1 MSTLLEN
8 VGEISS
14 HSDINKTEV
23 LNKLIDFL
31 DNRPYDIFY
40 YNDKKDI
47 FDGINSYQSKSLFIQ
62 YNIEMKSGKVNS
74 YLCFND
80 KKIKVSDMAYDNV
93 IPMMPRYIYP
103 LVISKSSKLEKLPD
117 ITGSIILNTE
127 IYGDVYYFLDEFTR
141 DKAFNKLY
149 F

>member
-1 MSTLLEN
+1 MSTTLEN
-8 VGEISS
+8 VGEITS
-14 HSDINKTEV
+14 HSDINNTEV
-23 LNKLIDFL
+23 LNKLNRFL
-31 DNRPYDIFY
+31 NNTPSHISY
-40 YNDKKDI
+40 YNDKNNQ
-47 FDGINSYQSKSLFIQ
+47 FERVNWCQSKHLFEQ

-80 KKIKVSDMAYDNV
+80 KKILLGNFQYYENGP
-93 IPMMPRYIYP
+93 IIPRYIYP
-103 LVISKSSKLEKLPD
+103 LVITTKTPN

-127 IYGDVYYFLDEFTR
+127 IYGDVYYFLEEFTR